1 MKIELG
7 RKFIRTNPDAEIYD
21 IFVEIGKIQNH
32 IIKSSKTLTKKS
44 TKKYLIEKI
53 SKRLL
58 EIEFE
63 ENHSI
68 KSKSLSKNIGI
79 VIKHGPNSYWLQ
91 KMKRH
96 NISSKRMTYSLS
108 CKKHINNLA
117 SRRVTMTNK
126 VFSQKSKCSV
136 CLSDKLKYLQQKT

>member
-32 IIKSSKTLTKKS
+32 IIKSSKTLTKYS

-68 KSKSLSKNIGI
+68 TSKSLKFIVKKYWHRYKAWSKLI
-79 VIKHGPNSYWLQ
+79 
-91 KMKRH
+91 
-96 NISSKRMTYSLS
+96 
-108 CKKHINNLA
+108 LA
-117 SRRVTMTNK
+117 AKNEET
-126 VFSQKSKCSV
+126 
-136 CLSDKLKYLQQKT
+136 

>member
-7 RKFIRTNPDAEIYD
+7 RKFIRTNPDAEIY

-68 KSKSLSKNIGI
+68 KSKCLKFIVKKYWHRYKAWPKLILAAKNEE
-79 VIKHGPNSYWLQ
+79 
-91 KMKRH
+91 
-96 NISSKRMTYSLS
+96 T
-108 CKKHINNLA
+108 
-117 SRRVTMTNK
+117 
-126 VFSQKSKCSV
+126 
-136 CLSDKLKYLQQKT
+136 

>member
-68 KSKSLSKNIGI
+68 KSKCLKFIVKKYWHRYKAWFKLILAAKNEE
-79 VIKHGPNSYWLQ
+79 
-91 KMKRH
+91 
-96 NISSKRMTYSLS
+96 T
-108 CKKHINNLA
+108 
-117 SRRVTMTNK
+117 
-126 VFSQKSKCSV
+126 
-136 CLSDKLKYLQQKT
+136 

>member
-1 MKIELG
+1 MKIEIG

-32 IIKSSKTLTKKS
+32 NIKSSKTLTKKS

-58 EIEFE
+58 EIKFE

-68 KSKSLSKNIGI
+68 KSSCLKFIVKKYWHLYKPWSKLI
-79 VIKHGPNSYWLQ
+79 
-91 KMKRH
+91 
-96 NISSKRMTYSLS
+96 
-108 CKKHINNLA
+108 LA
-117 SRRVTMTNK
+117 AKNK
-126 VFSQKSKCSV
+126 E
-136 CLSDKLKYLQQKT
+136 T